1 MNPYQ
6 NTYMQNQVQNAP
18 PEKILVMLYDGAIRF
33 LRQGRLAMEEGDLKG
48 KVEKMSRVINIV
60 TELSNTLDFEQGG
73 EFAEN
78 LDSLYWYMIRE
89 LTRAN
94 ARNEPEPL
102 DTVEEML
109 VDLRDAWVQ
118 AVEQQRGAVAEAD
131 DSQDPAEAPKIHAA
145 V

>member
-1 MNPYQ
+1 MNAYQ
-6 NTYMQNQVQNAP
+6 NTYMQNQVQNAS
-18 PEKILVMLYDGAIRF
+18 PEKILIMLYDGAIRF
-33 LRQGRLAMEEGDLKG
+33 IRQGRLALDEGDKAG
-48 KVEKMSRVINIV
+48 KLQKVSRAINIL

-78 LDSLYWYMIRE
+78 MDSLYWYMIRE
-89 LTRAN
+89 LTRSN

-118 AVEQQRGAVAEAD
+118 AVDQQRGAAEEG
-131 DSQDPAEAPKIHAA
+131 DSEEAPVSRVQAA